1 MQNLYMIFK
10 KWGILVILL
19 FFNIANVSA
28 QTKKTSYYIQFKP
41 GYHLSTIHTTQNPD
55 STLTVHTALSDFDAF
70 LNSKD
75 IYYFRQS
82 FPYSSSSFLQRIYRV
97 KLGKNVMI
105 NAFLKRKEISKMT
118 KVKKA
123 KLFASGNG
131 ISIPNDY
138 FHSNGKPFTSLK
150 LIKAPR
156 AWHITHGDSTLAIG
170 IADTQIESHIDLNG
184 KIDTVIQV
192 GTDIDDRPHGTG
204 VAAIIA
210 AKTNNG
216 IGMASIGYNTHLV
229 ATDGGTL
236 VERLDALI
244 NYPGMRV
251 INCSWGY
258 YNRFRKLDSVMQDA
272 VNNDVL
278 IVAAAGNGDT
288 AYQYPASYEY
298 DNVISVTGVGH
309 FFPIGGST
317 LYHHTL
323 IDVPD
328 INFGMTGWRDCF
340 VNSTWN
346 IDSVTSGL
354 THNDRVDISAPGWH
368 IQCATDSTDSN
379 PYHYH
384 NRLVTGT
391 SLSAPFV
398 TGTAALM
405 FAVNPYLTAAQAKD
419 ILLSTTDYIYDI
431 PYNKPF
437 KGELGTGRLNA
448 YRAVLKAKCMGSNN
462 PSEVDLMIRDAEDDF
477 GDEPYTGE
485 SHPWQS
491 PDIWVSND
499 SIKNWVHVN
508 QNPEYDPVDPSYV
521 SVRITNNGCQ
531 TSSNSDQLKLYWA
544 KANTSLN
551 WPEYWDGSVQE
562 SGIPLSGLITV
573 ENIPPLA
580 VGEDT
585 ILRIPWHIPNPELYQ
600 PITPNSNSWHFCL
613 LARIVSN
620 DDPIGA
626 EYDFITY
633 NVTHNNNIG
642 WKNVTV
648 VNNKPDTPGN
658 IGGVVAVTNP
668 YLQKKAYN
676 LEFIAKENKG
686 GEEIYRLAEVGIKLD
701 NTLYQ
706 NWVAGG
712 KKSDRL
718 KIEGRKAIVTEGHA
732 TLQNLVFAPGELG
745 TLSLTFHFLTPQGT
759 YQDEEFTYYV
769 IQKDAQ
775 TGQVMGGET
784 YKIRKNPRPLF
795 FARAG
800 NDKSITRGQN
810 VTIKADTIYE
820 PSIYNWYDLEGSLIY
835 TGKDMTVSPQVTK
848 KYKLEVISTLDGYKD
863 YDIIKVQVNSPFK
876 LEELIP
882 NPATSQV
889 TVHYIADQAASAY
902 LMITGVNGGVSYNYI
917 LDTASTQKPLNL
929 SNYATGE
936 YIVSLVCDGAIRDYK
951 YLLVQ

>member
-1 MQNLYMIFK
+1 MI
-10 KWGILVILL
+10 IIL
-19 FFNIANVSA
+19 FFNVANTFA
-28 QTKKTSYYIQFKP
+28 QIKKTAYYIELNP
-41 GYHLSTIHTTQNPD
+41 GYNLGV
-55 STLTVHTALSDFDAF
+55 VHTIQNKDSILSINTALDDFDTF

-75 IYYFRQS
+75 IYYFNS
-82 FPYSSSSFLQRIYRV
+82 AFPSSDSPLLQRVYSITLKQNASIADFKGRQE
-97 KLGKNVMI
+97 I
-105 NAFLKRKEISKMT
+105 NKMT
-118 KVKKA
+118 EIKKTE
-123 KLFASGNG
+123 LLTSGNG
-131 ISIPNDY
+131 IPIPNDY
-138 FHSNGKPFTSLK
+138 FHSNGKPFTALK

-156 AWHITHGDSTLAIG
+156 AWHITHGDSTLVIG
-170 IADTQIESHIDLNG
+170 IADTQIESHIDLDG
-184 KIDTVIQV
+184 KIDTVLQV
-192 GTDIDDRPHGTG
+192 GGGIDDRPHGTG
-204 VAAIIA
+204 VASVIA

-216 IGMASIGYNTHLV
+216 IGMSSIGYNTHLV
-229 ATDGGTL
+229 ATDGSYATGGSL
-236 VERLDALI
+236 AQRLSALI

-251 INCSWGY
+251 VNCSWRVLGIT
-258 YNRFRKLDSVMQDA
+258 NDSEAENTYIKEVILEA
-272 VNNDVL
+272 KANDVL
-278 IVAAAGNGDT
+278 IVVAAGNGDM
-288 AYQYPASYEY
+288 AYQYPASFEY
-298 DNVISVTGVGH
+298 NNVISVTAVGH
-309 FFPIGGST
+309 FFPIGGNT

-323 IDVPD
+323 INAPD
-328 INFGMTGWRDCF
+328 IDYGMTGWRDCF
-340 VNSTWN
+340 ANIPWN
-346 IDSVTSGL
+346 IDPVTSGL

-368 IQCATDSTDSN
+368 IQCATDPNT
-379 PYHYH
+379 YHDT
-384 NRLVTGT
+384 LATGT
-391 SLSAPFV
+391 SVAAPFV

-405 FAVNPYLTAAQAKD
+405 FAVNPDLTAAQAKD
-419 ILLSTTDYIYDI
+419 ILLNTTDYIYDI

-448 YRAVLKAKCMGSNN
+448 YRAVLKAKCMGNN
-462 PSEVDLMIRDAEDDF
+462 NLSGVDLMIRDAEDDF

-485 SHPWQS
+485 GHPWES
-491 PDIWVSND
+491 PDIWIRND
-499 SIKNWVHVN
+499 STKKWIHTN
-508 QNPEYDPVDPSYV
+508 QNPEYDPVNPTYV
-521 SVRITNNGCQ
+521 CVRITNNGCQ
-531 TSSNSDQLKLYWA
+531 TSSSSDQLKLYWA

-562 SGIPLSGLITV
+562 SGIPISGLITV
-573 ENIPPLA
+573 KNIPSLA

-620 DDPIGA
+620 DDPIDTEG
-626 EYDFITY
+626 DFITY

-648 VNNKPDTPGN
+648 VNNQAYIPGN

-668 YLQKKAYN
+668 YLEEKAYN
-676 LEFIAKENKG
+676 LEFIAKENKS
-686 GEEIYRLAEVGIKLD
+686 GEEIYHLAEVGIKLD

-706 NWVAGG
+706 NWIAGG
-712 KKSDRL
+712 EKSDSL
-718 KIEGRKAIVTEGHA
+718 KMERKKAIVTGGHT

-745 TLSLTFHFLTPQGT
+745 TLYLTFNFLTPQGT

-784 YKIRKNPRPLF
+784 YKIRKKPRPLF

-800 NDKSITRGQN
+800 SDKSIIRGQN
-810 VTIKADTIYE
+810 VIIKADTIYE
-820 PSIYNWYDLEGSLIY
+820 PSIYNWYDLEGNLIY

-882 NPATSQV
+882 NPTTSFV

-902 LMITGVNGGVSYNYI
+902 LMITGVNGGVSNNYI
-917 LDTASTQKPLNL
+917 LDTALTQKTLNL
-929 SNYATGE
+929 SNYTTGE
-936 YIVSLVCDGAIRDYK
+936 YIISLVCDGLIRDYK